1 MCIRDRNVETQIID
15 NKYYLELPI
24 VKAQNSEEFEIVQ
37 EDGQK
42 LPEWIKIDPFT
53 GQIIAEPPSD
63 VENIKLKIISEN
75 EGGEVVIKEVQLDFN
90 NQNDNTEKLTDPETT
105 FEPLNTQLAKAQ
117 VNFDD
122 YGDKLLRSL

>member
-1 MCIRDRNVETQIID
+1 M
-15 NKYYLELPI
+15 ELPI

-63 VENIKLKIISEN
+63 VDNIKLKIISEKD
-75 EGGEVVIKEVQLDFN
+75 GGEITVKEVELEFN
-90 NQNDNTEKLTDPETT
+90 KENNNTEDTSSGSDL
-105 FEPLNTQLAKAQ
+105 LNNMKKKIQ
-117 VNFDD
+117 
-122 YGDKLLRSL
+122 

>member
-1 MCIRDRNVETQIID
+1 MCCSEYHHLHIPLLFNFQTAIIIKKIID

-24 VKAQNSEEFEIVQ
+24 VKAQNSEDFEIVQ

-90 NQNDNTEKLTDPETT
+90 NQLD
-105 FEPLNTQLAKAQ
+105 
-117 VNFDD
+117 
-122 YGDKLLRSL
+122 